1 MVKNIYLLNGLIIN
15 MNFHNNVWIILI
27 KYTSQLKKD
36 IKRLNKLLNVWCDL
50 LTRFKMFKNINFT
63 LQLINDYS
71 RILNFLY
78 IGIDM

>member
-1 MVKNIYLLNGLIIN
+1 

-50 LTRFKMFKNINFT
+50 LTRFKMFKT
-63 LQLINDYS
+63 
-71 RILNFLY
+71 
-78 IGIDM
+78 